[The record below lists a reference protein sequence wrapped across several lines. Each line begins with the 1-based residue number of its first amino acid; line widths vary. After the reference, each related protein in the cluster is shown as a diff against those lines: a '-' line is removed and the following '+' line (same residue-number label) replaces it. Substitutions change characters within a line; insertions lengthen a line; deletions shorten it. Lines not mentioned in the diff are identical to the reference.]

1 MLAYVPVT
9 FDTYRPIPRH
19 LHWTLQ
25 HLVAH
30 IGKGWCF
37 ASTRSLAR
45 IAGCSKSTIA
55 RHLAALV
62 AGGYVRRRRRSG
74 GCYEYT
80 VAERFLPAARGVS
93 HSREKG
99 VPPLRTE
106 EKVDKKTWRFAIA
119 KGDAGCPRPTDWAPR
134 LKGWRKSGFW
144 LDGWGPR
151 PGEAGCFAPLTG

>member
-1 MLAYVPVT
+1 MLAFVPVT

-30 IGKGWCF
+30 VGKAGGACF
-37 ASTRSLAR
+37 ASSRLLAK

-62 AGGYVRRRRRSG
+62 AAGYARRRRRPG

-80 VAERFLPAARGVS
+80 VAERFLPARRGLS
-93 HSREKG
+93 HSRDRA
-99 VPPLRTE
+99 VPRVRTE
-106 EKVDKKTWRFAIA
+106 EQVGKKTG
-119 KGDAGCPRPTDWAPR
+119 GDSPNWERR
-134 LKGWRKSGFW
+134 LAAWHRSGGKFW
-144 LDGWGPR
+144 NAFWGPK
-151 PGEAGCFAPLTG
+151 PGEAGCFAPMS